1 MATTRPLPHCQLKPM
16 PSSFPSLTEFLAD
29 PIAKRALLACLLI
42 GFSNGFVSA
51 FVVLRKSALKVGT
64 LSHALLPGIALA
76 VLLAGLTQWSALT
89 GAVFAALIVG
99 LGSIFLSRTS
109 RLDQDTSMGILYTTA
124 FAVGYL
130 ILSQLNIRQKL
141 DEWLFGSIVG
151 MANSDMWI
159 AFGISALAVIS
170 LTALQRPLLIY
181 LFEPNIAASLGVPV
195 RFLNYATFA
204 IVILVLISS
213 LQAVG
218 CILSVGLMVA
228 PAATVYLLTN
238 DARTLFWGGGLI
250 GALGSIAAFF
260 ISYPLGWSVSATI
273 IMVLGSIFL
282 LAYVFSPKYGLF
294 GRRRGR
300 G

>member
-1 MATTRPLPHCQLKPM
+1 MLAALPTLQD
-16 PSSFPSLTEFLAD
+16 FLAE
-29 PIAKRALLACLLI
+29 PIAKRALLACLMI

-51 FVVLRKSALKVGT
+51 FVVLRKSALKIGT

-76 VLLAGLTQWSALT
+76 VLIAGLTQWSALA

-124 FAVGYL
+124 FAGGYL
-130 ILSQLNIRQKL
+130 ILTQLNIRQKL

-151 MANSDMWI
+151 MANSDLWI
-159 AFGISALAVIS
+159 AYGISLVAVIT
-170 LTALQRPLLIY
+170 LTTLQRPLLIY

-204 IVILVLISS
+204 ITILVLISS

-218 CILSVGLMVA
+218 CILSVGLLVA
-228 PAATVYLLTN
+228 PAATVYLLTDN
-238 DARTLFWGGGLI
+238 ARALFWGGGLI
-250 GALGSIAAFF
+250 GAFGSVSAFF

-273 IMVLGSIFL
+273 ILVLGGLFL
-282 LAYVFSPKYGLF
+282 LAYILSPRYGLF
-294 GRRRGR
+294 SRRRAA
-300 G
+300 

>member
-1 MATTRPLPHCQLKPM
+1 M
-16 PSSFPSLTEFLAD
+16 PADLPSLSDFLAE
-29 PIAKRALLACLLI
+29 PIAKRALLACLMI
-42 GFSNGFVSA
+42 GFANGFVSA

-76 VLLAGLTQWSALT
+76 VLMVGLTQWSALA
-89 GAVFAALIVG
+89 GAIFAALIVG

-124 FAVGYL
+124 FAGGYL
-130 ILSQLNIRQKL
+130 ILTQLNVRQKL

-151 MANSDMWI
+151 MADSDMWI
-159 AFGISALAVIS
+159 AFGISALAVLA

-195 RFLNYATFA
+195 RFLNYATFG
-204 IVILVLISS
+204 ITILVLISS

-238 DARTLFWGGGLI
+238 NARALFWGGGLI
-250 GALGSIAAFF
+250 GALGSVAAFLL
-260 ISYPLGWSVSATI
+260 SYPLGWSVSASI
-273 IMVLGSIFL
+273 IVVLGALFL
-282 LAYVFSPKYGLF
+282 LAYIFSPRYGLF
-294 GRRRGR
+294 SKRGKV
-300 G
+300 

>member
-1 MATTRPLPHCQLKPM
+1 MTT
-16 PSSFPSLTEFLAD
+16 FPTLTDFLAE
-29 PIAKRALLACLLI
+29 PIAKRALLACLMI

-51 FVVLRKSALKVGT
+51 FVVLRKSALKIGT

-76 VLLAGLTQWSALT
+76 VLMVGLTAWSALA

-124 FAVGYL
+124 FAGGYL
-130 ILSQLNIRQKL
+130 ILTQLNIRQKL

-151 MANSDMWI
+151 MADSDLWT
-159 AFGISALAVIS
+159 AFSISLIAVIT
-170 LTALQRPLLIY
+170 LTALQRSLLIY

-204 IVILVLISS
+204 ITILVLISS

-218 CILSVGLMVA
+218 CILSVGLLVA
-228 PAATVYLLTN
+228 PAATVYLLTDN
-238 DARTLFWGGGLI
+238 ARTLFWGGGLI
-250 GALGSIAAFF
+250 GAFGSVLAFF

-273 IMVLGSIFL
+273 ILVLGGFFL
-282 LAYVFSPKYGLF
+282 LAYIFSPRYGLF
-294 GRRRGR
+294 SKGRQA
-300 G
+300 